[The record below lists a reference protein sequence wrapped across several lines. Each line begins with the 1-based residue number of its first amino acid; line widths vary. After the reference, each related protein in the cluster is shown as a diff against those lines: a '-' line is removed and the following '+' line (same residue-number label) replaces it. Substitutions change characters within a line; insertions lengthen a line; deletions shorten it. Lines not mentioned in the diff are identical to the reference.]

1 MTADVTSPSTLP
13 RRLATPRGIVIVVVV
28 LLLAFLPPLAEAIGE
43 PFYIDVFMRIM
54 ILSIGAIS
62 LNFIMGFGGMVSFG
76 HAAFLGIG
84 AYTVGIAGYY
94 DVYSGWI
101 QWPIGIAAAALFALV
116 TGAISLRTRGVYFIM
131 ITLAFSQMIHFLF
144 VSLEEYGAD
153 DGLVIFARSD
163 FDGLI
168 DLENNIVLYYT
179 VFVFLLL
186 SLFVVHRLVHSRF
199 GSIIR
204 GAKSNDPRMHALGF
218 STFRYKLTG
227 YVIAGVMCGIAGL
240 LLGNFTGFVSP
251 DIMHWTRSGDLIIIV
266 VLGGMGTLWGP
277 LFGAIAFILLEEWL
291 SDLTSYWQLIFGPML
306 ILVVLFARG
315 GIDSFLGRRAEGAE

>member
-1 MTADVTSPSTLP
+1 MTADASSLSTLP
-13 RRLATPRGIVIVVVV
+13 RRLATPRSIAIAVVV
-28 LLLAFLPPLAEAIGE
+28 LLLAFMPQITEAIDQ
-43 PFYIDVFMRIM
+43 PFYTDVFMRVM
-54 ILSIGAIS
+54 ILTIGAIS

-76 HAAFLGIG
+76 HAAYLGIG

-94 DVYSGWI
+94 DVYNGWI
-101 QWPIGIAAAALFALV
+101 QWPIGIAASALFALV

-131 ITLAFSQMIHFLF
+131 ITLAFTQMIHFLF

-163 FDGLI
+163 FDGLV

-179 VFVFLLL
+179 VFFFLML

-199 GSIIR
+199 GVAIR
-204 GAKSNDPRMHALGF
+204 GAKSNDARMHALGY

-227 YVIAGVMCGIAGL
+227 YVIAGVMCGVAGL

-251 DIMHWTRSGDLIIIV
+251 DMMHWTRSGDLIIMV

-277 LFGAIAFILLEEWL
+277 VFGAIAFILLEELL
-291 SDLTSYWQLIFGPML
+291 SDLTTYWQIIFGPML

-315 GIDSFLGRRAEGAE
+315 GIDSFLGRRTEGAA